1 MEIQNGKGPWASPIN
16 GIVPLGSTLTMVVAI
31 NDLAGEFDMRVK
43 SCEASDGVNRP
54 IQLSDEHG
62 CVLRPKMVSKFLK
75 LRSND
80 GRSTVMSYAFF
91 HAFKFPDS
99 LQVYVRCKV
108 EICRH
113 GCPEHCDKTVSRH
126 QPQPAAAPLADLQPY
141 GSENKAVAYTQPELS
156 AAHPVP
162 APPPPQR
169 SRTPDEHE
177 PAVPVVQ
184 QSSQQQPPQ
193 SSNKRPFFGLNL
205 GRKPSDSLSG
215 RPGLFSKKKEAY
227 LPLPVASAHFAPP
240 PPPASNVQVQAQVVD
255 VPIPIPGSQIQD
267 PISVSVPSSPIV
279 QSNDPTASVPAAQ
292 ERHADDEEQVEDLA
306 VDGSAPQQAKLSAS
320 RSGFPHGPRSLDL
333 EDE

>member
-113 GCPEHCDKTVSRH
+113 GCPEHCDKTISRH
-126 QPQPAAAPLADLQPY
+126 QPQPAADLQTY
-141 GSENKAVAYTQPELS
+141 ASENKAVTYTQPEQLQQL
-156 AAHPVP
+156 AAAQPIP
-162 APPPPQR
+162 SPPPSQPQR
-169 SRTPDEHE
+169 SRTPDE
-177 PAVPVVQ
+177 PASPVPVQ
-184 QSSQQQPPQ
+184 PQ

-205 GRKPSDSLSG
+205 GRKPSESSNS

-227 LPLPVASAHFAPP
+227 LPLPVASAQFAPP
-240 PPPASNVQVQAQVVD
+240 PPAASNSQVQAQVVE
-255 VPIPIPGSQIQD
+255 VPSPIPGSQIQD
-267 PISVSVPSSPIV
+267 PIVVSVPASPIV
-279 QSNDPTASVPAAQ
+279 QSNEAQ
-292 ERHADDEEQVEDLA
+292 ERLDDAEATDDLTA
-306 VDGSAPQQAKLSAS
+306 DGSTNQQAKLSSFSERGPS
-320 RSGFPHGPRSLDL
+320 RFPHGPRSLDL
-333 EDE
+333 EE